1 MAVALASCVAEA
13 ADARASGPRL
23 YRRRHPEATV
33 HYRLVAEHLETF
45 LRVYEERFENTYGHL
60 RPVVRRVAEQYLDC
74 GILKNGFARVRCDRC
89 KAEYLL
95 AFSCKTRNFC
105 PSCQQKRSILWAQWL
120 VENLLAPVPHTQWL
134 FTIPRA
140 IRGLFARDRRLLS
153 HLSQTAYDSIL
164 RVFRAA
170 LEEKSARPGVVA
182 AIQTFGDLLGFHP
195 HLHLL
200 VTEGAFLPD
209 GTFLPLPFFSPTPVE
224 EVFRRLL
231 LHRLHRMERLS
242 DRFFHSLLEWGSLSP
257 SPRAGLASAPL
268 RVRSRAYHS
277 GFNLDNAVRVKPEEP
292 QSLEALARYVTRA
305 PLSLQKL
312 SLDPATGD
320 VLYHSKFNP
329 RLGRDFERLDPLELL
344 ARIPSHIPDPR
355 SHLVR
360 YYGAYS
366 NRGRVARAATSSSSP
381 LPARVPKP
389 PSETQLRSRASWARY
404 PECHMIR
411 SRAAAAEGRPSPRGR
426 RARDKT
432 GVTTS
437 PAGASWKCDATRGK
451 RFST

>member
-1 MAVALASCVAEA
+1 VK
-13 ADARASGPRL
+13 
-23 YRRRHPEATV
+23 
-33 HYRLVAEHLETF
+33 
-45 LRVYEERFENTYGHL
+45 
-60 RPVVRRVAEQYLDC
+60 RVAEQYLDC

-95 AFSCKTRNFC
+95 PFSCKTRNFC
-105 PSCQQKRSILWAQWL
+105 PSCQQKRSILWAEWL
-120 VENLLAPVPHTQWL
+120 VENLLAPVPHTQWV

-153 HLSQTAYDSIL
+153 LLSQTAYDSIL
-164 RVFRAA
+164 RVFRSA

-182 AIQTFGDLLGFHP
+182 SIQTFGDLLAFHP

-209 GTFLPLPFFSPTPVE
+209 GTFLPLPFVSPTPVE

-242 DRFFHSLLEWGSLSP
+242 DRFLHSLLEW
-257 SPRAGLASAPL
+257 R
-268 RVRSRAYHS
+268 HS
-277 GFNLDNAVRVKPEEP
+277 GFHLHNAVRVKPDDPEGA
-292 QSLEALARYVTRA
+292 EALARYITRA

-312 SLDPATGD
+312 SLDPATGE

-329 RLGRDFERLDPLELL
+329 RLGRDFERLDPLEFL
-344 ARIPSHIPDPR
+344 ARITSHIPDPKT
-355 SHLVR
+355 HLVR

-389 PSETQLRSRASWARY
+389 PSETQLRSRASWARLLRKVFELD
-404 PECHMIR
+404 PLLCVRCGSTMRILAFLTDPHVIDEILAHLSKR
-411 SRAAAAEGRPSPRGR
+411 SSSSARAP
-426 RARDKT
+426 
-432 GVTTS
+432 
-437 PAGASWKCDATRGK
+437 PADPAV
-451 RFST
+451 